1 MVRIKQ
7 TTRRMWPEEKNVVGT
22 PALFGD
28 DDSSDDER
36 LLSAGVKIPKR
47 IRPGIVALREIRR
60 YQQSTELLLLNPIL
74 TGGPLGTYTQH
85 FSKLQKIEYGDPI

>member
-1 MVRIKQ
+1 
-7 TTRRMWPEEKNVVGT
+7 MWPEEKNAVVT

-36 LLSAGVKIPKR
+36 FLRVGVKIPKR

-60 YQQSTELLLLNPIL
+60 HQKSTELLLR
-74 TGGPLGTYTQH
+74 
-85 FSKLQKIEYGDPI
+85 KLPFQRLVKEIAQNL